1 MCLSKLI
8 LHLRCTIIITG
19 HGFQE
24 TENKDAQ
31 DELEK
36 IYEWSMNTQAG
47 TKIKVTGIV
56 FLLHDTFYF

>member
-24 TENKDAQ
+24 TENQDAQ

-36 IYEWSMNTQAG
+36 ILDQ
-47 TKIKVTGIV
+47 
-56 FLLHDTFYF
+56 

>member
-8 LHLRCTIIITG
+8 LHLRCIIITG

-24 TENKDAQ
+24 TENQDAQ

-36 IYEWSMNTQAG
+36 ICE
-47 TKIKVTGIV
+47 
-56 FLLHDTFYF
+56 